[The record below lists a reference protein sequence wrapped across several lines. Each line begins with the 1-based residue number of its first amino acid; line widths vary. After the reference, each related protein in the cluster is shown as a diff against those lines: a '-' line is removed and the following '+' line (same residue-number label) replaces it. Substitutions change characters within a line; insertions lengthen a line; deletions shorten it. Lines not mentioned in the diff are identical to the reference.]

1 MSNSAPRIPSAES
14 SPKAA
19 WLLVGIAIVL
29 AIAVPVAGQIGTGSV
44 TGIVSDTS
52 GAVVPNVEVTVTNV
66 DTNVARVTT
75 STASGDYSVTDLL
88 PGHYKVRAKR
98 EGFRI

>member
-44 TGIVSDTS
+44 TGIVSD
-52 GAVVPNVEVTVTNV
+52 
-66 DTNVARVTT
+66 
-75 STASGDYSVTDLL
+75 
-88 PGHYKVRAKR
+88 
-98 EGFRI
+98 